1 MKLAITGH
9 TGTIGS
15 IIYNHFPGS
24 LGFSRTNAYDV
35 RTNADAI
42 VRFARDCDVFVNC
55 AHAGPGFAQTKLF
68 GMMYNLWKWD
78 SSKTIINIG
87 SDGIYVPPTPNGRA
101 DGAYKELFKTVRDGY
116 AAEKAALLS
125 AVQIA
130 QVQAHDC
137 KVSIVNPNVLSCD
150 MKADLPGVIEF
161 IINSKSEIKSI
172 NLQ

>member
-24 LGFSRTNAYDV
+24 QGFSRTNAYDV
-35 RTNADAI
+35 RTNSDSI
-42 VRFARDCDVFVNC
+42 FRFAKDCDVFVNC

-68 GMMYNLWKWD
+68 QLFYENWQHD
-78 SSKTIINIG
+78 DTKTIINIG
-87 SDGIYVPPTPNGRA
+87 SDGIYVPPTPNSIVEHS
-101 DGAYKELFKTVRDGY
+101 YKELFKTVRKEY

-125 AVQIA
+125 ATQLA
-130 QVQAHDC
+130 QVQAHSC